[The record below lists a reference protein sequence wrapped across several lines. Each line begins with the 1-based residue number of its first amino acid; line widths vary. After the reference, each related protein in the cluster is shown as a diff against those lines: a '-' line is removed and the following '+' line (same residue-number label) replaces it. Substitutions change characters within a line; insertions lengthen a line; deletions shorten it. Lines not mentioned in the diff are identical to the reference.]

1 MDSRQTF
8 NQEMCSWINVDAT
21 QPHEIKKLRAS
32 YAISD
37 EMLTYALDDNERARV
52 EYDPMEKALLLIFN
66 VPNLLKKDNHY
77 ETSPMAFILKDHT
90 FFSFVNDRTSYVENI
105 IENILSNEPNQ
116 STASLLFHTLFL
128 ISDYYFP
135 LVEEVDSQRIHLN
148 KKLREKTTNKNLLA
162 LSDLEIGL
170 VYLVTAT
177 KQNAV
182 LLEQVKVQ
190 SIFSSFTD
198 KEKEELDDAL
208 IEAEAGSRDDE
219 TV

>member
-148 KKLREKTTNKNLLA
+148 KKLREKTTNKNLFA
-162 LSDLEIGL
+162 TISPVVAMKIGSIQQMIAQMPHKQ
-170 VYLVTAT
+170 VTGIVT
-177 KQNAV
+177 MKRFRKE
-182 LLEQVKVQ
+182 L
-190 SIFSSFTD
+190 ISSYF
-198 KEKEELDDAL
+198 A
-208 IEAEAGSRDDE
+208 
-219 TV
+219 